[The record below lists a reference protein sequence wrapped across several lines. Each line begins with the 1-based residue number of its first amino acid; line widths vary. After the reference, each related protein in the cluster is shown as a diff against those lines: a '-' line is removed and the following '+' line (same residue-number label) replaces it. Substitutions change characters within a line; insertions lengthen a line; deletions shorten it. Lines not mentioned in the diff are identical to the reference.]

1 MQTIDMMLKDKIA
14 ARIPTVRVEEGAAL
28 PTFVAEPGDYRA
40 LARLL
45 RDDAET
51 PFDYLV
57 CLTGVDRGDT
67 LGVVLLL
74 ESTGSGQRVF
84 VQTGV
89 AERERPVLPTV
100 SDLWETA
107 NLNEREVY
115 DYLGIRF
122 AGHPDMRRLFL
133 RNDWV
138 GYPLRKDYKI
148 DGAVNPVPLES
159 DESPDVTTVYR
170 EDGSEETRALFD
182 ETDYVVN
189 IGPQHPAT
197 HGVLR
202 FRTALEGEI
211 VKKVDVHCGYI
222 HRGIEKMSES
232 LAYPQ
237 ILALTDRLDYLAAHQ
252 HRHALCLCLEE
263 ALQLEVPERVK
274 YIRTI
279 MDELNRLSSHLLF
292 WSTLCMDLGALT
304 AFFYGF
310 RDREKVLDILEE
322 TTGGRLIQHYNV
334 IGGVS
339 ADIHPNFTRRIKEFI
354 RYLPPML
361 KEYDRVFT
369 GNVIAQERMK
379 GVGVLSREDAIS
391 FGVTGPSGRASGWAC
406 DVRKRRPY
414 GVYDR
419 VDFDEILF
427 TEGDSFH
434 RYLVRLKEIEE
445 SLHILEQLVD
455 NIPPGEFAVKTKP
468 VIKLPEGRF
477 FKSVEGSRGEF
488 GVYIESRGEK
498 TPYRLK
504 FRSTSFPLVSVVPH
518 LARGSKIADLIAIG
532 GTLDYIVPDIDR

>member
-1 MQTIDMMLKDKIA
+1 MLKDKIA

>member
-1 MQTIDMMLKDKIA
+1 MMMLKDKIV
-14 ARIPTVRVEEGAAL
+14 ARMPEVRVEEGASL
-28 PTFVAEPGDYRA
+28 LTLVTPPEQYRA
-40 LARLL
+40 LALFL
-45 RDDAET
+45 RDDEEAR
-51 PFDYLV
+51 FDFMV
-57 CLTGVDRGDT
+57 CMTGMDWGDS

-74 ESTGSGQRVF
+74 ESTALGHRVY
-84 VQTGV
+84 VQTGTP
-89 AERERPVLPTV
+89 ERDEPLLPTV

-115 DYLGIRF
+115 DFFGIRF
-122 AGHPDMRRLFL
+122 AGHPDTRRLFL

-138 GYPLRKDYKI
+138 GHPLRKDYNA
-148 DGAVNPVPLES
+148 DGLVNPVRLES
-159 DESPDVTTVYR
+159 DETPDDTR
-170 EDGSEETRALFD
+170 SFLSGGGEETRSLFD
-182 ETDYVVN
+182 DEEYVVN

-202 FRTALEGEI
+202 FRVALEGEI

-222 HRGIEKMSES
+222 HRGIEKMCES
-232 LAYPQ
+232 LTYPQ
-237 ILALTDRLDYLAAHQ
+237 MLPLADRLDYLAAHQ
-252 HRHALCLCLEE
+252 HRHALCLCVEE
-263 ALQLEVPERVK
+263 ALQVEVPERAM

-310 RDREKVLDILEE
+310 RDREKVLDIMEE

-334 IGGVS
+334 IGGVT

-354 RYLPPML
+354 KYLPPML
-361 KEYDRVFT
+361 KEYNEVFT
-369 GNVIAQERMK
+369 GNVIAQQRMM
-379 GVGVLSREDAIS
+379 GVGVLSQEDAIS
-391 FGVTGPSGRASGWAC
+391 YGVTGPSGRASGWAC

-414 GVYDR
+414 GVYDK
-419 VDFDEILF
+419 VDFKEIVHA
-427 TEGDSFH
+427 EGDSFH
-434 RYLVRLKEIEE
+434 RYLVRVEEIVE

-468 VIKLPEGRF
+468 VIKLPEGRY

-504 FRSTSFPLVSVVPH
+504 FRSTSFPLVSVVPL

-532 GTLDYIVPDIDR
+532 GTLDYIVPDVDR